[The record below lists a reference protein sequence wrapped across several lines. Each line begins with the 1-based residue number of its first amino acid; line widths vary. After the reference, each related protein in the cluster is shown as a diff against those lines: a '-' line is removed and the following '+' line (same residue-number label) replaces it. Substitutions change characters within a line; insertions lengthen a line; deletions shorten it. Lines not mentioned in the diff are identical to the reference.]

1 MGIRGVHVK
10 PGTNDAVRVVYVED
24 TVEDLQAAIG
34 GGHFEVVPLPGVANV
49 VILCDDEGKL
59 KGLQPSFWWEND
71 MICGEALILGVDGD
85 EFRGLTPIE
94 TGMALNYVITNR
106 IYQGGK
112 R

>member
-1 MGIRGVHVK
+1 MGIRGVHVQ
-10 PGTNDAVRVVYVED
+10 PGTTDAVHVIYVDNTAEGIQ
-24 TVEDLQAAIG
+24 EAIG
-34 GGHFEVVPLPGVANV
+34 GGHFEVVPMPGVANV

-59 KGLQPSFWWEND
+59 KGLPPTFWLEND
-71 MICGEALILGVDGD
+71 TINGEALILGVDGD